1 MRRWT
6 TILLIGAILTF
17 GSGAMQ
23 FAHNHDANAGEA
35 HHNEAN
41 CLLHALMK
49 GPMLDT
55 GSTATLVC
63 LGLFVAFLTMLTS
76 QPAAQRFLTRLD
88 CRGPPALLPASL

>member
-6 TILLIGAILTF
+6 TIFLIGAILTL

-23 FAHNHDANAGEA
+23 FAHNHDAHAGDA
-35 HHNEAN
+35 QHNEAN

-55 GSTATLVC
+55 GIVPALVC
-63 LGLFVAFLTMLTS
+63 LGLFVAFLTMLAS
-76 QPAAQRFLTRLD
+76 QPAMQRVLTRLD
-88 CRGPPALLPASL
+88 CRGPPTALLVSL